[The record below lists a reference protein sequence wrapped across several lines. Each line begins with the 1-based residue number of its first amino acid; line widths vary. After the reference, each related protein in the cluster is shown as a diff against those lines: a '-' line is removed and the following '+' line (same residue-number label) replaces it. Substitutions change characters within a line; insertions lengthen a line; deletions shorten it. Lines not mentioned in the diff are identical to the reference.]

1 MPVSKAQQKAVNKY
15 MSANYDR
22 INLTVPK
29 GYKDE
34 IKAHA
39 EAQGESVNGFISR
52 AIKEMQ
58 SRDSMGVFDVALKCP
73 YQNCGH
79 TWTEDLSD
87 FVINSDSYVRQ
98 MGAEIE
104 HTIEADLCCPQ
115 CNRDIEAAGSVWEYP
130 DGVQNY
136 ADIHTVPAED
146 GTEAEEAGE

>member
-1 MPVSKAQQKAVNKY
+1 MAQKY
-15 MSANYDR
+15 TEARKDGNRRWDAANLDR
-22 INLTVPK
+22 LSIALPK
-29 GYKDE
+29 GSKDE
-34 IKAHA
+34 IKAHV
-39 EAQGESVNGFISR
+39 EARGESINGFISR

-79 TWTEDLSD
+79 TWTENLSD
-87 FVINSDSYVRQ
+87 FVTNSDPYVRQ

-136 ADIHTVPAED
+136 ANIHTVPAED
-146 GTEAEEAGE
+146 DT